1 MGLVHHT
8 ATLTPTKQ
16 ELAEAWLPTR
26 SWAPD
31 GLLGEVAPL
40 AKIAE
45 YRFDDPQGE
54 VGVETI
60 LWRTEAGGLLQVPF
74 SYRAEPLEGAEE
86 FLVGTCDHSVLGKR
100 WVYDGCADP
109 VWAAT
114 LTAAILTGGT
124 QAQMVIDHD
133 GELVDVPPR
142 MQVRGSGSA
151 NAEVPAVSAIS
162 SVHEDSPVTTV
173 SAGEVTLS
181 LARVVGTP
189 VPGSATL
196 TGAIGDQELGVLAA
210 LR

>member
-8 ATLTPTKQ
+8 ATLAPTKQ
-16 ELAEAWLPTR
+16 ELAEAWLPSR
-26 SWAPD
+26 AWAPD
-31 GLLGEVAPL
+31 GPVEKV
-40 AKIAE
+40 AE
-45 YRFDDPQGE
+45 YRFDDPHGE

-60 LWRTEAGGLLQVPF
+60 LWRTRGGTVLQVPF
-74 SYRAEPLEGAEE
+74 SYRAEPLDGADD
-86 FLVGTCDHSVLGKR
+86 FLVGTSDHSVLGKR

-124 QAQMVIDHD
+124 QAQMVIDRD

-151 NAEVPAVSAIS
+151 DAEVPAVSSIT
-162 SVHEDSPVTTV
+162 SVRDDGPVTTV
-173 SAGEVTLS
+173 TAGTVTIVLP
-181 LARVVGTP
+181 RVIGTQ
-189 VPGSATL
+189 VSGEATL
-196 TGAIGDQELGVLAA
+196 TGTVGDQDLGVLAA